1 MYFEGKTVGKK
12 IFILTAIV
20 LLGLWTMAAYAQ
32 DNAAS
37 QDNSAQA
44 GTDSTTAA
52 KPVIPAAS
60 DSGAKESAKATPLP
74 ATDTP
79 ATRVTAVKPDTYV
92 IGVGDGL
99 GINVWKEPELSKQVP
114 VRPDG
119 MITLPLIGE
128 VKAAGLTPNQLQEQ
142 IAAALGKVMSD
153 PQVVVMVEAVNSL
166 SFNIMGN
173 VYKPGYYPLGRP
185 ITVLDAIGLSGGFKD
200 FAKQKKIYI
209 LRTDA
214 SGKQQKLHFNYKEV
228 IKGRNMA
235 QNIIIEPRDIIVVP

>member
-1 MYFEGKTVGKK
+1 MYCERQIVGKR
-12 IFILTAIV
+12 IAILAATV
-20 LLGLWTMAAYAQ
+20 LLGLWTIGAYAQ
-32 DNAAS
+32 DSAAA
-37 QDNSAQA
+37 QDNSVQQ
-44 GTDSTTAA
+44 GSDTTTAA
-52 KPVIPAAS
+52 KPVIPSSA
-60 DSGAKESAKATPLP
+60 DSSAKESAKATPLP

-79 ATRVTAVKPDTYV
+79 ASRVTAVKPDSYV

-128 VKAAGLTPNQLQEQ
+128 IKAAGLTPNQLQEQ
-142 IAAALGKVMSD
+142 IAASLAKVMSD

-214 SGKQQKLHFNYKEV
+214 NGKQEKLKFNYKDV
-228 IKGRNMA
+228 IKGKNMA

>member
-1 MYFEGKTVGKK
+1 MYFEGKTVGKR
-12 IFILTAIV
+12 IFIVAAIV
-20 LLGLWTMAAYAQ
+20 LLGMWSVAAYAQ
-32 DNAAS
+32 DA
-37 QDNSAQA
+37 SAQQNS
-44 GTDSTTAA
+44 DSTTAA
-52 KPVIPAAS
+52 KPVIPAS
-60 DSGAKESAKATPLP
+60 TDSGAKESAKATPLP
-74 ATDTP
+74 PTDTP
-79 ATRVTAVKPDTYV
+79 ASRVTAVKPDSYV

-99 GINVWKEPELSKQVP
+99 SVNVWKEPELSKQVP

-119 MITLPLIGE
+119 VITLPLIGE
-128 VKAAGLTPNQLQEQ
+128 IKAVGLTPNQLQEQ
-142 IAAALGKVMSD
+142 ITAALSKVMSD

-209 LRTDA
+209 LRTGA
-214 SGKQQKLHFNYKEV
+214 NGKQEKLKFNYKEV

>member
-1 MYFEGKTVGKK
+1 MYCERQTMGKR
-12 IFILTAIV
+12 IAILAAIV
-20 LLGLWTMAAYAQ
+20 LLGLWTIGAYGQ
-32 DNAAS
+32 DNAAP

-52 KPVIPAAS
+52 KPVIPAS
-60 DSGAKESAKATPLP
+60 TDSGAKESAKATPLP

-79 ATRVTAVKPDTYV
+79 ASRVTAVKPDSYV

-128 VKAAGLTPNQLQEQ
+128 IKAAGLTPNQLQEQ
-142 IAAALGKVMSD
+142 ITASLGKVMSD

-173 VYKPGYYPLGRP
+173 VFRPGYYPLGRP

-214 SGKQQKLHFNYKEV
+214 NGKQEKLKFNYKEV
-228 IKGRNMA
+228 IKGKNMA
-235 QNIIIEPRDIIVVP
+235 QNIVIEPRDIIVVP